1 MSLTAMVYVL
11 AIILLVA
18 ACCVAWRLT
27 RPRPAFGSEEEQE
40 RLRDA
45 NERGYY

>member
-1 MSLTAMVYVL
+1 MVYVI
-11 AIILLVA
+11 AIILLIA
-18 ACCVAWRLT
+18 ACCAAWRLA
-27 RPRPAFGSEEEQE
+27 RSRSAFGSEEEQE